1 MRLMMAAAAWLLI
14 CTAAMAQSQAE
25 RLALLMSKDF
35 ASQSQRALGAGDRAT
50 ALIRAL
56 QALPANATDADMKT
70 YSEGYRALLQAMVSR
85 SIRVP
90 IQDQIQAAIDP
101 SGRRIATISSRLSM
115 GDGVG
120 EPLKLW
126 DTRTGGLIGTL
137 MPLAAGANDVY
148 STSPPAFSPDGA
160 FLVQS
165 ASSTG
170 EVLVFDAQT
179 GMLLRRLSAYPPRA
193 NYIKTAFSPDGTRL
207 LTISD
212 ASNQVDLWDPATGA
226 RLASHRTGARG
237 CRFNVVEGGQGSKTL
252 VIETG
257 SPGLCP
263 PQRNLLYHLQADG
276 RLVPLIDLSSL
287 APFQAGPFASD
298 DANAARLLLMSETG
312 GRVIDTRGQMIA
324 TLPISFVHSGFML
337 FARNGTALMAPS
349 MDHPGRVQ
357 LVDFAGTPLE
367 PAAEDGLALLHG
379 VFNLAGMPL
388 AGTQG
393 FLSQYTGS
401 DLPRNAALYEF
412 VWTNLPAHIRDEVS
426 ANRVTRP

>member
-1 MRLMMAAAAWLLI
+1 
-14 CTAAMAQSQAE
+14 
-25 RLALLMSKDF
+25 
-35 ASQSQRALGAGDRAT
+35 
-50 ALIRAL
+50 
-56 QALPANATDADMKT
+56 
-70 YSEGYRALLQAMVSR
+70 
-85 SIRVP
+85 
-90 IQDQIQAAIDP
+90 
-101 SGRRIATISSRLSM
+101 M
-115 GDGVG
+115 G
-120 EPLKLW
+120 
-126 DTRTGGLIGTL
+126 TRTSVLIGTL

-148 STSPPAFSPDGA
+148 SATPPAFSPDGA

-193 NYIKTAFSPDGTRL
+193 DYFKTAFSPDGTRL

-226 RLASHRTGARG
+226 RIASHRTGARG
-237 CRFNVVEGGQGSKTL
+237 CRFNVVEGGQGSRTL

-263 PQRNLLYHLQADG
+263 LQRNLLYHLQADG
-276 RLVPLIDLSSL
+276 RLVALIDLSSL

-312 GRVIDTRGQMIA
+312 GRVIDTCGQMIA
-324 TLPISFVHSGFML
+324 TLPISFVHSGFTR
-337 FARNGTALMAPS
+337 FARNGTALMVPS
-349 MDHPGRVQ
+349 MDNPGRVQ
-357 LVDFAGTPLE
+357 LVDFAGTSLE

-393 FLSQYTGS
+393 FLGQYTGS
-401 DLPRNAALYEF
+401 DLPRNAALYEC
-412 VWTNLPAHIRDEVS
+412 VWTNLTANIRDEVS